1 MNVKHFFQDLLKK
14 LQKDKIKKF
23 SINFNFISCKEK
35 LPSESG
41 SYYVYTSYGEIQS
54 LEYSKEYNLWNASDD
69 YINAALDD
77 VVIYWSENVNNDIN
91 DEFNDKDND
100 KNNNNINNK
109 NNKVIMT
116 PGELASKLLLAYYS
130 GKLNE
135 DEDSLKEI
143 SIMNNTDV
151 IKNISDKG
159 QLIDWN

>member
-1 MNVKHFFQDLLKK
+1 MNVRHFFQDLLKK
-14 LQKDKIKKF
+14 KQKDKIKKF
-23 SINFNFISCKEK
+23 SINFNFISCNEK

-41 SYYVYTSYGEIQS
+41 FYYVYTAYGEIQS

-69 YINAALDD
+69 YIDAALDD
-77 VVIYWSENVNNDIN
+77 DIILYWAENVNTD
-91 DEFNDKDND
+91 
-100 KNNNNINNK
+100 NNNDNQNNK

-116 PGELASKLLLAYYS
+116 PGELSSKLLLAYYS

-135 DEDSLKEI
+135 DEDILKEI

-159 QLIDWN
+159 QLIDLD

>member
-1 MNVKHFFQDLLKK
+1 MNVRHFFQDLLKK
-14 LQKDKIKKF
+14 KQKDKIKKF
-23 SINFNFISCKEK
+23 SINFNFISCNEK

-41 SYYVYTSYGEIQS
+41 FYYVYTAYGEIQS

-69 YINAALDD
+69 YIDAALDD
-77 VVIYWSENVNNDIN
+77 DIILYWAENVNTD
-91 DEFNDKDND
+91 
-100 KNNNNINNK
+100 NNNDNQNNK

-116 PGELASKLLLAYYS
+116 PGELSSKLLLAYYS

-135 DEDSLKEI
+135 DEDILKEI

-159 QLIDWN
+159 QLIDCD

>member
-1 MNVKHFFQDLLKK
+1 MNVRHFFQDLLKK
-14 LQKDKIKKF
+14 LQKDKIKKL

-69 YINAALDD
+69 YIDAAFDNNIVL
-77 VVIYWSENVNNDIN
+77 YWSENINTDNDNLDENND
-91 DEFNDKDND
+91 
-100 KNNNNINNK
+100 
-109 NNKVIMT
+109 NKVIMT
-116 PGELASKLLLAYYS
+116 PGELSSKLLLAYYS

-135 DEDSLKEI
+135 DEDILKEI

-159 QLIDWN
+159 QLIDWD

>member
-1 MNVKHFFQDLLKK
+1 MNVRHFFQDLLKK
-14 LQKDKIKKF
+14 KQKDKIKKF

-69 YINAALDD
+69 YIDAALDD
-77 VVIYWSENVNNDIN
+77 DIVLYWSENVN
-91 DEFNDKDND
+91 
-100 KNNNNINNK
+100 K
-109 NNKVIMT
+109 NNKLTMT

-135 DEDSLKEI
+135 DDNCLKEI
-143 SIMNNTDV
+143 ATMNNEDI
-151 IKNISDKG
+151 IKNITDKG
-159 QLIDWN
+159 QLIDWD

>member
-1 MNVKHFFQDLLKK
+1 MNVRHFFQDLLKK
-14 LQKDKIKKF
+14 KQKDKIKKF

-69 YINAALDD
+69 YIDAAFDD
-77 VVIYWSENVNNDIN
+77 DIVLYWSENVNNDSN

-100 KNNNNINNK
+100 NNNNK
-109 NNKVIMT
+109 NNKLTMT

-135 DEDSLKEI
+135 DDNCLKEI
-143 SIMNNTDV
+143 ATMNNEDI
-151 IKNISDKG
+151 IKNITDKG
-159 QLIDWN
+159 QLIDWD

>member
-1 MNVKHFFQDLLKK
+1 MNVRHFFQNLLKK
-14 LQKDKIKKF
+14 QQKEKIKKF

-41 SYYVYTSYGEIQS
+41 FYYVYTSYGEIQS
-54 LEYSKEYNLWNASDD
+54 LEYSKKYNLWNANDN
-69 YINAALDD
+69 YIEAAFDNNIVL
-77 VVIYWSENVNNDIN
+77 YWSENIN
-91 DEFNDKDND
+91 TDNYNLDE
-100 KNNNNINNK
+100 NK

-116 PGELASKLLLAYYS
+116 PGELSSKLLLAYYS

-135 DEDSLKEI
+135 DEDRLKEI

-159 QLIDWN
+159 QLIDWD

>member
-1 MNVKHFFQDLLKK
+1 MNVRHFFQDLLKK
-14 LQKDKIKKF
+14 LQKDKIKKL

-54 LEYSKEYNLWNASDD
+54 LEYSKKYNLWNANDN
-69 YINAALDD
+69 YIEAAFDNNIVL
-77 VVIYWSENVNNDIN
+77 YWAENINTNNDN
-91 DEFNDKDND
+91 LDE
-100 KNNNNINNK
+100 NK

-116 PGELASKLLLAYYS
+116 PGELSSKLLLAYYS

-135 DEDSLKEI
+135 DEDILKEI

-159 QLIDWN
+159 QLIDWD

>member
-1 MNVKHFFQDLLKK
+1 MNVRHFLQNLLKK
-14 LQKDKIKKF
+14 QKKDKIKKF

-69 YINAALDD
+69 YIYAALNDD
-77 VVIYWSENVNNDIN
+77 VVIYWSENVNDNIN
-91 DEFNDKDND
+91 NEFNDKDN
-100 KNNNNINNK
+100 NNNNNNNNK
-109 NNKVIMT
+109 LIMT

-135 DEDSLKEI
+135 NENSLKEI
-143 SIMNNTDV
+143 ATMNNEDI
-151 IKNISDKG
+151 IKNITDKG
-159 QLIDWN
+159 QLIDCD